1 MLIAADIGN
10 TNIKFGVFNLNSDE
24 FYEPL
29 CTFMIS
35 SLSPKSID
43 EYIFTIRSLLS
54 AKGIDIKINHSVIS
68 SVVPSLTHNIAAA
81 LHEITGR
88 QPFYITAGTKTGFTI
103 YTDNPAELGSDIV
116 CNVAATL
123 KLLNPPAVIVDMG
136 TATTI
141 SFIDD
146 KKQFIGA
153 AILPGATLAL
163 NSLCDSTE
171 LLGKYP
177 LRKPKSILGKNTAD
191 SVMAGVIYG
200 NVFTI
205 NSYIEH
211 ILRSKASLDINKE
224 LRYVAT
230 GGNANKIIPLCNNEY
245 DIIENLTIVGAAV
258 LYKKNQPYK
267 KY

>member
-10 TNIKFGVFNLNSDE
+10 SNIKFGIFNLNSDE

-43 EYIFTIRSLLS
+43 EYVLIIRSLLN
-54 AKGIDIKINHSVIS
+54 AKGFDKDVKRCVIS
-68 SVVPSLTHNIAAA
+68 SVAPSLTHNVAAA
-81 LHEITGR
+81 LREITR
-88 QPFYITAGTKTGFTI
+88 SQPFYIGSGTKTGFTI

-123 KLLNPPAVIVDMG
+123 KLFNPPAVIVDMG

-141 SFIDD
+141 SFVDD

-153 AILPGATLAL
+153 AILPGASMAL
-163 NSLCDSTE
+163 NSLCESTE
-171 LLGKYP
+171 LIGKYP
-177 LRKPKSILGKNTAD
+177 LKKPKSILGKNTAD
-191 SVMAGVIYG
+191 SVIAGVIYG

-224 LRYVAT
+224 LRFIAT
-230 GGNANKIIPLCNNEY
+230 GGNAKSIIPYCNDEY
-245 DIIENLTIVGAAV
+245 EIVENLTVIGAAI

>member
-1 MLIAADIGN
+1 MLIAVDIGN
-10 TNIKFGVFNLNSDE
+10 SNIKFGVFNLNSDE
-24 FYEPL
+24 FYKPL
-29 CTFMIS
+29 CSFIIS
-35 SLSPKSID
+35 AAAQKSID
-43 EYIFTIRSLLS
+43 EYVLTIQSILAL
-54 AKGIDIKINHSVIS
+54 KGFDKEIKHSVIS
-68 SVVPSLTHNIAAA
+68 SVAPSFTHNIAAA
-81 LHEITGR
+81 LHQITKT
-88 QPFYITAGTKTGFTI
+88 QPFYITTGTKTGFTI

-123 KLLNPPAVIVDMG
+123 KLFNPPAVIVDMG

-153 AILPGATLAL
+153 AILPGATLSL
-163 NSLCDSTE
+163 NTLCDSTE

-177 LRKPKSILGKNTAD
+177 LKKPKSILGKNTAD

-224 LRYVAT
+224 LRFIAT
-230 GGNANKIIPLCNNEY
+230 GGNANKIIPYCNDEY
-245 DIIENLTIVGAAV
+245 EIIDDLTVIGAAI